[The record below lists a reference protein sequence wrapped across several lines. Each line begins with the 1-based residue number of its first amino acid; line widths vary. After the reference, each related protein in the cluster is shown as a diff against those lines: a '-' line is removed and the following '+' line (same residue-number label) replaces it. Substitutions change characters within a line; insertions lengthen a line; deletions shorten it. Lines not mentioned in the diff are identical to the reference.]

1 MRVKKIEIEKKVNDS
16 DLKKYRERNLREETN
31 DGIVGWT
38 ALDVGMDLPIVTIDF
53 GGEYERIDL
62 INPVIT
68 ETSEKPLVYLEY
80 DHEKDKIRKT
90 VRNPSIV
97 VETSNMGT
105 LAFEANRNEWKDR
118 EELMSDEGLFECV
131 TAQRLIDAINGI
143 TPNDPERRYNT
154 QVTTNKIGRNE
165 KVMLQ
170 SPEGETTFI
179 KYKHA
184 EKLIEDGYQ
193 LI

>member
-1 MRVKKIEIEKKVNDS
+1 MKVEKIEIEKKVSDS
-16 DLKKYRERNLREETN
+16 ALKEYRERNLREETN
-31 DGIVGWT
+31 DKTVGWT

-143 TPNDPERRYNT
+143 TPNDPERRYNP

-184 EKLIEDGYQ
+184 EKLIENGYQ